1 MMRLK
6 LLGVLQDFGSPYASL
21 YINDDNQVMYL
32 AIQQESHK
40 PNIFRSLLMRVSSEM
55 VMDYMQNK
63 VGLRRLSEVSKEKY
77 IWDRTKGSKGVLTS
91 LGHEDVKKR
100 IDSDDDMF
108 DAEFCRNKSS
118 ISYYIRQNQ

>member
-40 PNIFRSLLMRVSSEM
+40 PNIFRFLLMRVSSEM

-77 IWDRTKGSKGVLTS
+77 I
-91 LGHEDVKKR
+91 
-100 IDSDDDMF
+100 
-108 DAEFCRNKSS
+108 
-118 ISYYIRQNQ
+118 

>member
-32 AIQQESHK
+32 AIQQESYK
-40 PNIFRSLLMRVSSEM
+40 PNIFCFLLMRVPSEM

-77 IWDRTKGSKGVLTS
+77 I
-91 LGHEDVKKR
+91 
-100 IDSDDDMF
+100 
-108 DAEFCRNKSS
+108 
-118 ISYYIRQNQ
+118 